1 MNLDHDAC
9 YRIFLARDRR
19 FDGRVFVGVRTTGIY
34 CRPIC
39 PAPSPRQCNVSFYAS
54 AALAQEAG
62 FRPCLRCRPE
72 VSPDFA
78 AWRGSS
84 STVVRALRLI
94 QGGALDQMTAEDFAS
109 RLGVGAR
116 QLRRLF
122 VEHVG
127 APPRAFAQLRRVHL
141 AKQLIQETDLPM
153 IEVAYASGYGSVRRF
168 NEAFQLMFG
177 RPPAALRKRPI
188 DVTAPAGVLSL
199 HLSFAPPYDWTAM
212 MGRLA
217 RRAIAGVERV
227 EPNAYR
233 RTIDVDGAKGAIDV
247 ARVDDGRLRVD
258 LRVGKLDA
266 LPQIIT
272 RLRALFDLAAD
283 PLVLAEQL
291 GGDPALSSL
300 MTANPGLRVPG
311 CWDAFELIVRTIFG
325 ERLTRPPSSALMGEF
340 ARAFGEPAPNSGD
353 GLTHLFP
360 SAERIRGADLSIVAM
375 TAQQS
380 DAIASYVEAALAQ
393 ATPVT
398 AFAPVEETIDWLSAL
413 AGFDR
418 EMAITIA
425 TRLAEPTDDVS
436 GLAASHIALID
447 KCRPWRAYAAL
458 HLLEAGKL
466 TVGEGLLDAA

>member
-1 MNLDHDAC
+1 MTLDHDAC

-39 PAPSPRQCNVSFYAS
+39 PAPPPRQCNVSFYAS

-177 RPPAALRKRPI
+177 RPPAALRRRPI
-188 DVTAPAGVLSL
+188 GAAAPAGVLSL
-199 HLSFAPPYDWTAM
+199 QLSFAPPYDWMAM
-212 MGRLA
+212 MDRLA
-217 RRAIAGVERV
+217 RRAIAGVECV

-233 RTIDVDGAKGAIDV
+233 RTIDVDGAKGAIHV

-258 LRVGKLDA
+258 LRVSKLDA

-272 RLRALFDLAAD
+272 RIRELFDLAAD

-291 GGDPALSSL
+291 AGDPALSSL
-300 MTANPGLRVPG
+300 VTAKPGLRIPG
-311 CWDAFELIVRTIFG
+311 CWDTFELIVRTIFG
-325 ERLTRPPSSALMGEF
+325 ERLTRPPSSAMMREF
-340 ARAFGEPAPNSGD
+340 VRAFGEPAPNSGD
-353 GLTHLFP
+353 GLTHFFP
-360 SAERIRGADLSIVAM
+360 SLGRIRGADLSSVAM
-375 TAQQS
+375 TARQS

-398 AFAPVEETIDWLSAL
+398 AFAPIEETIDWLLAL

-418 EMAITIA
+418 EMAVTIA
-425 TRLAEPTDDVS
+425 TRLGEPTDDVS
-436 GLAASHIALID
+436 GLAASHIARID

-466 TVGEGLLDAA
+466 AVGEGLLDAA

>member
-1 MNLDHDAC
+1 MTLDHDAC
-9 YRIFLARDRR
+9 YRILLARDRR

-39 PAPSPRQCNVSFYAS
+39 PAPPPRQCNVSFYPS

-122 VEHVG
+122 IEHVG

-177 RPPAALRKRPI
+177 RPPAALRRRPI
-188 DVTAPAGVLSL
+188 GLTAPAGVLSL
-199 HLSFAPPYDWTAM
+199 QLSFAPPYDWRAM
-212 MGRLA
+212 MDRLA

-258 LRVGKLDA
+258 LRVGRLDA

-272 RLRALFDLAAD
+272 RIRALFDLAAD

-291 GGDPALSSL
+291 GGDAALSSL
-300 MTANPGLRVPG
+300 MSAKPGLRVPG
-311 CWDAFELIVRTIFG
+311 CWDTFELIVRTIFG
-325 ERLTRPPSSALMGEF
+325 ERLTRPPSPAMMREF
-340 ARAFGEPAPNSGD
+340 VRAFGEPAPDSGD
-353 GLTHLFP
+353 GLTHFFP
-360 SAERIRGADLSIVAM
+360 SLRRIRG
-375 TAQQS
+375 
-380 DAIASYVEAALAQ
+380 
-393 ATPVT
+393 
-398 AFAPVEETIDWLSAL
+398 
-413 AGFDR
+413 
-418 EMAITIA
+418 
-425 TRLAEPTDDVS
+425 
-436 GLAASHIALID
+436 
-447 KCRPWRAYAAL
+447 AYAAL

-466 TVGEGLLDAA
+466 AVGEGLLDAA

>member
-1 MNLDHDAC
+1 MTLDHDAC

-39 PAPSPRQCNVSFYAS
+39 PAPPPRQCNVSFYAS

-177 RPPAALRKRPI
+177 RPPATLRRRPI
-188 DVTAPAGVLSL
+188 GVTAPAGVLSL

-212 MGRLA
+212 MDRLA
-217 RRAIAGVERV
+217 RRAIVGVERV
-227 EPNAYR
+227 EPNTYR

-258 LRVGKLDA
+258 LRVGRLDA

-272 RLRALFDLAAD
+272 RIRALFDLAAD

-291 GGDPALSSL
+291 GGDAVLSSL
-300 MTANPGLRVPG
+300 MTVKPGLRVPG
-311 CWDAFELIVRTIFG
+311 CWDTFELIVRTIFG
-325 ERLTRPPSSALMGEF
+325 ERLTRPPSSAMMREF
-340 ARAFGEPAPNSGD
+340 VRAFGEPAPNSGD
-353 GLTHLFP
+353 GLTHFFP
-360 SAERIRGADLSIVAM
+360 SLGRIRGADLSIVAM
-375 TAQQS
+375 TARQS

-398 AFAPVEETIDWLSAL
+398 AFAPIEETIDWLSAL

-418 EMAITIA
+418 EMAVTIA

-436 GLAASHIALID
+436 GLATAHIALID
-447 KCRPWRAYAAL
+447 KCRPWRAYAVIQ
-458 HLLEAGKL
+458 LLEAGKL
-466 TVGEGLLDAA
+466 AVGEGLLDAA